1 MFIGPFS
8 PYLSHFRI
16 CLGVEHALLLL
27 HLLVV
32 DYYVNSARD
41 GLHLDEVVEPQGL
54 AIDLELLRHED
65 FLLLFF
71 FLTLF
76 FTFLSFVILS
86 RLSRAIVQVCES

>member
-1 MFIGPFS
+1 MLFGHFS

-16 CLGVEHALLLL
+16 CLGVEHTLLLL

-32 DYYVNSARD
+32 DYYVDSARD

-71 FLTLF
+71 FSLNLF
-76 FTFLSFVILS
+76 FTFLSCVILLL
-86 RLSRAIVQVCES
+86 RLSRAIVQV